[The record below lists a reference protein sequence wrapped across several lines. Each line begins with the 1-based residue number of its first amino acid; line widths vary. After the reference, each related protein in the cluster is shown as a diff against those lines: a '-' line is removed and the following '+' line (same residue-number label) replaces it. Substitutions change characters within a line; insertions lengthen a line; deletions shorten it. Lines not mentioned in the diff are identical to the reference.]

1 MELMS
6 CKEIPTFL
14 PSPVSPL
21 REMVAHHTFLDHS
34 LWEKVLGTC
43 VLLGTRGQKEGH
55 EQDGLP
61 RSNCRNVTWDLLE
74 PKVQ

>member
-1 MELMS
+1 
-6 CKEIPTFL
+6 
-14 PSPVSPL
+14 
-21 REMVAHHTFLDHS
+21 MVAHHTFLDHS

-43 VLLGTRGQKEGH
+43 VLPGTKGQKEGH